1 MISNND
7 YAKKILQQILDSHDV
22 IQNLTDKSGD
32 LDIIKKELLKI
43 NGFFMVL
50 IKKLGTEN
58 YQSSDLLE
66 LKLKVKN
73 YLENYY
79 FVQEIDTMSPLY
91 SDDSDRLKNMRLK
104 IIEAFQDKKL
114 IDKIEEVIE
123 KLQNMSRNE
132 KKCVICGCK
141 DHRLIGCSR
150 HMTKKCNCYK
160 FQ

>member
-7 YAKKILQQILDSHDV
+7 YVKKVLSQIMDSYVVVQTLQD
-22 IQNLTDKSGD
+22 NSGD

-50 IKKLGTEN
+50 VKKLGTEN
-58 YQSSDLLE
+58 FQSRDLLE
-66 LKLKVKN
+66 LKSKVKN

-91 SDDSDRLKNMRLK
+91 SDDSDRIKNMRLK

-114 IDKIEEVIE
+114 IDKIEDLIE
-123 KLQNMSRNE
+123 KL
-132 KKCVICGCK
+132 
-141 DHRLIGCSR
+141 
-150 HMTKKCNCYK
+150 
-160 FQ
+160 

>member
-7 YAKKILQQILDSHDV
+7 YVKKVLKQILDSHNV

-32 LDIIKKELLKI
+32 LFIIKKELLKI

-50 IKKLGTEN
+50 VKKIGTEN
-58 YQSSDLLE
+58 FQSHNLLE
-66 LKLKVKN
+66 LKSKVKN

-114 IDKIEEVIE
+114 IDKIEELID
-123 KLQNMSRNE
+123 KL
-132 KKCVICGCK
+132 
-141 DHRLIGCSR
+141 
-150 HMTKKCNCYK
+150 
-160 FQ
+160 